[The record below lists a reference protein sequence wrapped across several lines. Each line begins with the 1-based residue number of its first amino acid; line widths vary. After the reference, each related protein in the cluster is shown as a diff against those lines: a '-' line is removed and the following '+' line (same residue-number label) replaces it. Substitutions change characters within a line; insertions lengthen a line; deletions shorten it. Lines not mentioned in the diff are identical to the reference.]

1 MALVIRHL
9 HPVQGPWAQA
19 SAPMAILQRP
29 GCGGPP
35 LAQAVGLAARD
46 HQKARTFSAPQPLS
60 CAGWVPA
67 RLQDCRCHQPCGCS
81 FQKPQAGDD
90 WARGEIPGSCSCTLA
105 PRQNYWHCHGSRH
118 TRSGYIGPQKQRS
131 TSGQP
136 SLHKSHGH
144 WAAGTARGRH
154 GWAGPH
160 SLPQEDRLQRPRCHS
175 NSQTG
180 SPGTHWAHSAGPGA
194 GGCCGL

>member
-19 SAPMAILQRP
+19 SSPMAILQRP

-67 RLQDCRCHQPCGCS
+67 RLQDCCCHQPCGCS

-144 WAAGTARGRH
+144 WAAGTARGRLW
-154 GWAGPH
+154 GTGVMYVTEVPSTKAAPSIPSASDSG
-160 SLPQEDRLQRPRCHS
+160 SRPFPIYKACLH
-175 NSQTG
+175 
-180 SPGTHWAHSAGPGA
+180 PWLGA
-194 GGCCGL
+194 